1 MIYCMEIMSGNEN
14 VVYLDNAAT
23 TEMRAEVLES
33 MLPYFRT
40 NFGNP
45 SSLYSIGQDARRA
58 VDESREVIARSLGCR
73 VSEIIFTS
81 GGTESDNAAIKGAAF
96 GSRHLGNH
104 IITTSVEHHAVLHTC
119 HQMEQFGF
127 DVTYLP
133 VDSNGMVDIDDLLS
147 AITDKTI
154 LVSVIMVNNEIGT
167 IQPIAQMANAVKD
180 VGERMGRNIL
190 FHTDAVQAPG
200 LMEIDVSQLGVDML
214 SLSAHKFHGPR
225 GVGLLYMKRGI
236 PFEPLMIGGG
246 QERERRSGTENVA
259 GIVGMAKALE
269 LCIDDMEEVVSK
281 IATLQ
286 KSLIEELE
294 QKIPGMKLNGHPTRR
309 ICNNVNVSFEGV
321 EGEPI
326 LLGLDFS
333 GICASSGSACSA
345 ASHEPS
351 HVLLAIGRTAEEAQG
366 TIRISLG
373 RDNTQ
378 ADVEYLMEILPDLVK
393 KLRSM
398 PAMAD

>member
-200 LMEIDVSQLGVDML
+200 LTEIDVSQLGVDML

-281 IATLQ
+281 ITTLQ